1 MSDAAIAALK
11 ETDIE
16 GLKASLWGSRSSP
29 EMRTEN

>member
-1 MSDAAIAALK
+1 MSDAAISAVK

-16 GLKASLWGSRSSP
+16 VLKASHWGSRSSL

>member
-1 MSDAAIAALK
+1 MSDAAIAVLK

-16 GLKASLWGSRSSP
+16 VLKSSRWGRRSSL